1 MLITLERTLHL
12 YPPVRAHLSYGDTE
26 SNSQPHTHWHCIS
39 SITGPQFEQRSVAT
53 YLALWTCCIPLTLH
67 ITCVRRNNYLRGTN
81 LPDWESWSQLLT
93 VSDPLFSSRDWQI
106 LLWLCYISLQAI
118 LMSLCLQSIVDEI
131 LRIKQ
136 GKPVKRVGYL
146 CPVLCD
152 MCWASCCLCQHV
164 IFSLLPVFSFLCL
177 AMSCDLVLVSC
188 DMWLWHVTLT
198 CVP

>member
-1 MLITLERTLHL
+1 MLITLEQTLHL
-12 YPPVRAHLSYGDTE
+12 YPLVRAHLSYGDTE

-39 SITGPQFEQRSVAT
+39 SITGPQFKQRSVAT
-53 YLALWTCCIPLTLH
+53 YLALWTCCMPL
-67 ITCVRRNNYLRGTN
+67 
-81 LPDWESWSQLLT
+81 LLT